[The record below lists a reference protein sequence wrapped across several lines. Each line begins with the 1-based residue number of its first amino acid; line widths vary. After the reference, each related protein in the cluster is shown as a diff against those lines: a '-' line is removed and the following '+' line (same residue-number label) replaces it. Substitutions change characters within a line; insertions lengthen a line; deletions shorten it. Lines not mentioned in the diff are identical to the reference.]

1 MNDLKNTCI
10 NFLHPNLL
18 KNINGKIE
26 LNKNEAQDLFSKDSK
41 DNLFHSNY
49 NKNIFSQ
56 NVFEENCIDEYYNN
70 IYMYYNSTIQ
80 YFKSCYYNSFYL
92 PNTKNFIPKLKKDKF
107 QTEEQIHNN
116 SKINKNINFLNDS
129 NKIKEMNK
137 NIDYNFNYNY
147 SLNQNKND
155 DLINNLQF
163 LDKTTIN
170 NNLNALNNS
179 YFFDPNNNLTKISSN
194 NIENENESLS
204 TSDKTSP
211 TFSAK
216 MEKTTNFFSLDNKI
230 KNDENSNSKNEDEY
244 LVEMFGKKGWVCLLC
259 NNFNYET
266 RVKCNRCG
274 VIKKPKCINKKMK
287 NENKKYDFKERCNKK
302 GDWICSNCKNLNY
315 SFRTICNRCKF
326 PKINY
331 YIFNQINSKNE
342 NIINNNNMQPYCI
355 SPTFI
360 VFNNIPNI
368 FINNYGHT
376 RNNEE

>member
-1 MNDLKNTCI
+1 MNGLKNSCI
-10 NFLHPNLL
+10 NFIHPNLL
-18 KNINGKIE
+18 KNINEKIE

-41 DNLFHSNY
+41 DKLFDSNY

-56 NVFEENCIDEYYNN
+56 NIFEENFLDEYYNY